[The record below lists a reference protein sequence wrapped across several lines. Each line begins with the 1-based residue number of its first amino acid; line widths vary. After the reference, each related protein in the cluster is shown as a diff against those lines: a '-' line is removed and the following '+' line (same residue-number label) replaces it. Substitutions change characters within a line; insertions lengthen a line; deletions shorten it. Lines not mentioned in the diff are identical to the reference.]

1 MNIFILDQNPI
12 KAAEYHCDKHVVKM
26 ILESA
31 QMLST
36 VHHIAFIRSKNLDI
50 SDFKGQKKITEY
62 CKTYNPFANDIYSVS
77 HLHHPCTVWSYESLE
92 NYIWHS
98 ALSLSLCM
106 EYTKRYKKIHK
117 SQPVLKILSNNLPSL
132 PTKGLTP
139 FAIAMKP
146 EFKISNDPVE
156 CYRNYYL
163 KDKVR
168 FAKWNYTE
176 KPDWWI

>member
-50 SDFKGQKKITEY
+50 PDFKGQKKITEY
-62 CKTYNPFANDIYSVS
+62 CKTNNPFANDIYSVS

-106 EYTKRYKKIHK
+106 EYTKRYKKIQWRCQISPK
-117 SQPVLKILSNNLPSL
+117 K
-132 PTKGLTP
+132 TP
-139 FAIAMKP
+139 KNTHVIFVTLNVA
-146 EFKISNDPVE
+146 E
-156 CYRNYYL
+156 
-163 KDKVR
+163 KV
-168 FAKWNYTE
+168 N
-176 KPDWWI
+176 

>member
-1 MNIFILDQNPI
+1 
-12 KAAEYHCDKHVVKM
+12 
-26 ILESA
+26 
-31 QMLST
+31 
-36 VHHIAFIRSKNLDI
+36 
-50 SDFKGQKKITEY
+50 
-62 CKTYNPFANDIYSVS
+62 
-77 HLHHPCTVWSYESLE
+77 
-92 NYIWHS
+92 
-98 ALSLSLCM
+98 M

-132 PTKGLTP
+132 PSKGLTP